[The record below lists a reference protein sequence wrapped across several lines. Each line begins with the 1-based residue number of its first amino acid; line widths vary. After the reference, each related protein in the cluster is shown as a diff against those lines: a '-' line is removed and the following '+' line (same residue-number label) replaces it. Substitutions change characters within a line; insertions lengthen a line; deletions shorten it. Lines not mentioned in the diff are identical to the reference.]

1 VSGRGFFG
9 GPGFGGPGFGGH
21 GWGGPGFGEHGG
33 GEHGWGGPGGGGHGW
48 GGPGGHGWG
57 GPGWGGPGFGGH
69 SWGGPGSGG
78 HSWGGPGS
86 GGPGWGGHGFGGR
99 RKRVVVGTAALLL
112 DGPANAEQIAQ
123 RVSEATDGALT
134 PPEGVVEFAIG
145 LLAGRGFVTVSDG
158 VATLTELGTNVLAW
172 KGISSETIH
181 AKLARVAKFGDVI
194 KIRKGLFELAGLAR
208 TIVWTGTDAQ
218 KEKLAEARTK
228 VLAAITEAKQSLHSA
243 LAES

>member
-21 GWGGPGFGEHGG
+21 GWGGLGFGEHGG
-33 GEHGWGGPGGGGHGW
+33 GEHGWGGPGGGEHGW

-69 SWGGPGSGG
+69 G
-78 HSWGGPGS
+78 WGGPGS

-181 AKLARVAKFGDVI
+181 ARLARVAKFGDVI

>member
-1 VSGRGFFG
+1 VSGRGFFGGPGFGGHGWGGPGFGGPGFGEHGWGGPGSGEHGWGGPGFG

-21 GWGGPGFGEHGG
+21 GWGGPGS
-33 GEHGWGGPGGGGHGW
+33 GGHGW
-48 GGPGGHGWG
+48 
-57 GPGWGGPGFGGH
+57 
-69 SWGGPGSGG
+69 
-78 HSWGGPGS
+78 
-86 GGPGWGGHGFGGR
+86 GGR

-112 DGPANAEQIAQ
+112 DGPANAEQIVQ

-181 AKLARVAKFGDVI
+181 AKLARVAKFGDFI
-194 KIRKGLFELAGLAR
+194 KIRKGLFELGGLAR
-208 TIVWTGTDAQ
+208 TIVWSGTDAQ